1 MKDLIELVKRASV
14 RDLHAGCE
22 AFKKKKGEY
31 VFNANINLVINS
43 LRNQYLIPSEMF
55 FLFFLAS
62 NQVGCAPVP
71 GAVSLSAR
79 SIDKIVRRLWCEQ
92 MRALRQSRRAEVYDF
107 DEIPF

>member
-1 MKDLIELVKRASV
+1 MKDLIKLVKRASV
-14 RDLHAGCE
+14 RDLYIACE

-31 VFNANINLVINS
+31 VFNSNINSVINS

-71 GAVSLSAR
+71 YAVSLSAR
-79 SIDKIVRRLWCEQ
+79 SIDKIVRRLWREQ
-92 MRALRQSRRAEVYDF
+92 LRELRQSTRAELFDF
-107 DEIPF
+107 DLPF